1 MVPGQ
6 HAGLMEELFMKQV
19 RKAKGK
25 NKKDRSSN
33 LQKPW
38 TTRRSFLEQAM
49 MTASGLALAPL
60 LPYRMEAQTET
71 NLFANP
77 AEIGHQHGVLRAVIQ
92 LGDGKRTVPNS
103 GTPLLRLFQG
113 WSFSES

>member
-1 MVPGQ
+1 
-6 HAGLMEELFMKQV
+6 MKHV

-25 NKKDRSSN
+25 KDKKDRSSN

-38 TTRRSFLEQAM
+38 TTRRSFLQQAM
-49 MTASGLALAPL
+49 MTAAGLALAPL

-77 AEIGHQHGVLRAVIQ
+77 AEIGHQHGVLRSVIQ
-92 LGDGKRTVPNS
+92 LGDGKRTDPNS
-103 GTPLLRLFQG
+103 GTPLLRLFTACRD
-113 WSFSES
+113 SDS